1 MSQTIE
7 VDLRGG
13 GLVTLI
19 VEANLLTMDTAD
31 RQFVFGLVDAF
42 HDYDSQQEA
51 ERPSAVS
58 PEGYELGAGHAEW
71 LHGVGHGALDIEPE
85 PAPPV
90 TSETIAPEPSEPY
103 PFACDRCGH
112 EAAGPKSLES
122 HEATC
127 RVPFRSFVCPFCQR
141 SDFGTPQALG
151 AHKRYKHA
159 GEVAA

>member
-1 MSQTIE
+1 MTVEELSLTLDDFVRLPSWQFAELWRLLGEAIYAKAHRPTEQE
-7 VDLRGG
+7 V
-13 GLVTLI
+13 
-19 VEANLLTMDTAD
+19 EQPANAPA
-31 RQFVFGLVDAF
+31 GA
-42 HDYDSQQEA
+42 
-51 ERPSAVS
+51 PSAVS

-90 TSETIAPEPSEPY
+90 TSKTIAPEPY
-103 PFACDRCGH
+103 PFACDRRGH

-127 RVPFRSFVCPFCQR
+127 RVPFGSFVCPFCKR

-159 GEVAA
+159 QGVAS